1 MQTFDARLW
10 PVLLSKLRRT
20 DSPRLSWAEAL
31 AVGVEPQA
39 LIDSG
44 YFTYA
49 GFDYESPDCECGV
62 EPNVEAELREGQVSV
77 SCVAE
82 PACFRGR
89 EWVPRAD
96 VEWVRTTA
104 ADVFRA
110 LAPINGLVPLE
121 LSVPRPFVP
130 AGWLRRRGL
139 EVAVVWLGNG
149 GPGCELLC
157 RGLKAQLGARA
168 QAVLVL
174 TRGTP
179 PVFAPDERIAGLS
192 LPDEPGPR
200 LGLIRGLDVFDPG
213 YRAKASKRE
222 HPQLDLDFIQL
233 GFSTTPERH
242 MLTIN
247 GYEFDGFKQSD
258 VLFTQLLMLAASRKS
273 GRRDG
278 WRSKAA
284 LVADFAARPRDT
296 SLAKG
301 TRALENLRAELSAG
315 DVPGLTDKEVDA
327 IIKVER
333 GTGKVRLGVP
343 PENITFGCSLAS
355 LEWKLPRMVGKSRAP
370 NGSQED
376 GLERA
381 GALLAEVR
389 RSFTTP
395 QLDGCSIAR

>member
-10 PVLLSKLRRT
+10 PVLVSKLRRT
-20 DSPRLSWAEAL
+20 DSPRLSWSDAL
-31 AVGVEPQA
+31 AVGVDPQA

-62 EPNVEAELREGQVSV
+62 EPNVEAGLREGLVSV

-89 EWVPRAD
+89 EWVSRAD
-96 VEWVRTTA
+96 VEWLRTTA
-104 ADVFRA
+104 VDVFRA
-110 LAPINGLVPLE
+110 LAPINGLVPLD
-121 LSVPRPFVP
+121 LPVPRPFAPV
-130 AGWLRRRGL
+130 GWLRRRGL
-139 EVAVVWLGNG
+139 EVAVVWLGKG
-149 GPGCELLC
+149 GPGGELLC

-179 PVFAPDERIAGLS
+179 PVFAPEERITALS

-213 YRAKASKRE
+213 YRAKASLRE
-222 HPQLDLDFIQL
+222 HPELDLDFIQL

-242 MLTIN
+242 VLTIN
-247 GYEFDGFKQSD
+247 GHEFDGFKQSD
-258 VLFTQLLMLAASRKS
+258 VLFTQLLMLAASRKN

-284 LVADFAARPRDT
+284 LVADFAGRPSEK

-301 TRALENLRAELSAG
+301 TRALENLRAEFSSAG
-315 DVPGLTDKEVDA
+315 DVPGLTENEVDA

-343 PENITFGCSLAS
+343 PENITFDGSLAS
-355 LEWKLPRMVGKSRAP
+355 LEWKLPTTIGRGSTSAAQNDGILRAMRLLD
-370 NGSQED
+370 EARR
-376 GLERA
+376 LA
-381 GALLAEVR
+381 GQ
-389 RSFTTP
+389 F
-395 QLDGCSIAR
+395 

>member
-20 DSPRLSWAEAL
+20 DSPMLSCAEAL

-62 EPNVEAELREGQVSV
+62 EPNVEAGLREGLVSV

-104 ADVFRA
+104 ADLFRM
-110 LAPINGLVPLE
+110 LAPMNGLLLLDLP
-121 LSVPRPFVP
+121 VPRPFVP
-130 AGWLRRRGL
+130 VGWLRRRGL
-139 EVAVVWLGNG
+139 EVAVVWLGYG
-149 GPGCELLC
+149 GPGGALLC
-157 RGLKAQLGARA
+157 SGLKAHLGARA
-168 QAVLVL
+168 QAVIVL

-179 PVFAPDERIAGLS
+179 LVFAPEERIAVLS
-192 LPDEPGPR
+192 LPDEPGPL
-200 LGLIRGLDVFDPG
+200 LGLTRGLDVFEPG
-213 YRAKASKRE
+213 YRAKASLRE
-222 HPQLDLDFIQL
+222 YPELDLDFIQL

-242 MLTIN
+242 VLTIN
-247 GYEFDGFKQSD
+247 GHEFDGFKQSD

-284 LVADFAARPRDT
+284 LVADFAARPSDT

-301 TRALENLRAELSAG
+301 TRALENLRAELSSD
-315 DVPGLTDKEVDA
+315 DVPGLTEDEVDA

-333 GTGKVRLGVP
+333 GSGKVRLGVP
-343 PENITFGCSLAS
+343 PENITFDSSLGS
-355 LEWKLPRMVGKSRAP
+355 IEWKLPSQSGARKVSRA
-370 NGSQED
+370 QDD
-376 GLERA
+376 GLKRA
-381 GALLAEVR
+381 SLVLEEAR
-389 RSFTTP
+389 R
-395 QLDGCSIAR
+395 LGV

>member
-44 YFTYA
+44 HFTYA

-62 EPNVEAELREGQVSV
+62 EPNVEAGLREGLVSV

-89 EWVPRAD
+89 EWVSRAD

-110 LAPINGLVPLE
+110 VAPMNGLVALDLP
-121 LSVPRPFVP
+121 VPRPFVP
-130 AGWLRRRGL
+130 VGWLRRRGL

-149 GPGCELLC
+149 GPGGELLC
-157 RGLKAQLGARA
+157 RGLKVQLGARA
-168 QAVLVL
+168 QALLVL

-179 PVFAPDERIAGLS
+179 PMFAPDERIAVLS

-200 LGLIRGLDVFDPG
+200 LGLTRGLDVFDPG
-213 YRAKASKRE
+213 YRAKASRRE
-222 HPQLDLDFIQL
+222 HPEFDLDFVQL
-233 GFSTTPERH
+233 GFSTTGERH
-242 MLTIN
+242 VLTIN
-247 GYEFDGFKQSD
+247 GHEFDGFKQSD
-258 VLFTQLLMLAASRKS
+258 VLFTQLLMLAASRKN

-284 LVADFAARPRDT
+284 LVGDFAARPDDA
-296 SLAKG
+296 SLTKG

-315 DVPGLTDKEVDA
+315 DVPGLTENEVDA

-333 GTGKVRLGVP
+333 GTGKVRLGVL
-343 PENITFGCSLAS
+343 PENITFHASLAS
-355 LEWKLPRMVGKSRAP
+355 IEWKLPSVVGKGRSPSDA
-370 NGSQED
+370 QVD
-376 GLERA
+376 GLARA
-381 GALLAEVR
+381 GALLAEAR
-389 RSFTTP
+389 KLAIGLP
-395 QLDGCSIAR
+395 Q